1 MKKALPI
8 LTILAL
14 FIFSSASAVDF
25 SGNWKLNSDKSKLS
39 DQYSMAPKEII
50 IVQSGNNLDME
61 RHASVQDQ
69 DFTIKDK
76 FTLDGKE
83 CINPGWRDTVKK
95 STAEWS
101 EDKSSLKI
109 TTKFPM
115 GDNGEMTIVE
125 VLKMDG
131 NNLVIET
138 SASSSYGERSE
149 TMVFDKQ

>member
-8 LTILAL
+8 LAILL
-14 FIFSSASAVDF
+14 LCIYSSVSAIDF
-25 SGNWKLNSDKSKLS
+25 SGNWKLNGEKSKLS
-39 DQYSMAPKEII
+39 DQYSMAPKEIVI
-50 IVQSGNNLDME
+50 AQSGNNLDLE
-61 RHASVQDQ
+61 RHASFQDQ

-83 CINPGWRDTVKK
+83 CINPGWRDTEKK
-95 STAEWS
+95 STAVWS
-101 EDKSSLKI
+101 DDKSSLKI

-149 TMVFDKQ
+149 TMVFTKQ